1 MSQHNKRQRGLSQDE
16 LELHAILDSPSG
28 SLTTATASPPKE
40 NEQNYNVAKNNNEN
54 RSRKVQKIQI

>member
-40 NEQNYNVAKNNNEN
+40 NDQNNNVANNNN
-54 RSRKVQKIQI
+54 DNKVKES